1 MKFSYQHC
9 HSLLGTSQ
17 IGTDLGYKGTAIN
30 SHSVSAKNRMT
41 STGPSIEV
49 KLRLHQTLRNL
60 KDLSYRSNLPSG
72 SALSNLF
79 SRTLFK
85 SLFRSD
91 PLCPKYFLTLFN
103 ILYYPLG
110 SAASENIFPCFIPSL
125 SLPHGSIGSAFSTL
139 PISSDFSYSFRIA
152 VLYVPLSHPHV
163 LLVSPHNL
171 FS

>member
-1 MKFSYQHC
+1 MVQAELDF
-9 HSLLGTSQ
+9 
-17 IGTDLGYKGTAIN
+17 D
-30 SHSVSAKNRMT
+30 R
-41 STGPSIEV
+41 V

-163 LLVSPHNL
+163 LLVSPHDL
-171 FS
+171 FSWFMCCAHFSFYHFIPLLLSFSTTCFILVHLGSVV